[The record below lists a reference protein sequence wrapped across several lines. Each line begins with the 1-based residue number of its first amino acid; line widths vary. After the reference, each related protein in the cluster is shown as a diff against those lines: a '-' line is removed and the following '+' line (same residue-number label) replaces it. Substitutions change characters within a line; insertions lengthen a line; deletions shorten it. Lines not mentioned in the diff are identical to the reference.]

1 MTLIGAE
8 FYVEVDGISASH
20 DVLGSSLK
28 VVRAGERFRIEL
40 PTDADSFSFGSVG
53 PPTVDGGPSDP
64 REYAPTVALLKESE
78 SSVQIRL
85 VRVVVNIDAPLSVEG
100 FRSLDPIQRELH
112 DSILLALRD
121 KATDIVSELCD
132 RLNLEVNQHWI
143 EPRGRYPRVVNMA
156 GLIDLDAGMTF
167 GTQIGNAGSFRVI
180 DSDSILDASAL
191 TRLENSFEEGA
202 LQADEL
208 LLAEAR
214 HLIEGEF
221 GVALERSVLLSA
233 IAVELRIK
241 RLLRRL
247 AEPDLTRMV
256 DLLLDNPNDWSRSPH
271 GLFLKAL
278 PVLLG
283 VEDVGREHRALAK
296 RVQRLFTSRN
306 RIAHVG
312 ASLTRNEAVEHV
324 ATAVDAF
331 GFMKDISQSQPEG
344 IESAVR

>member
-8 FYVEVDGISASH
+8 FYVEVDGILARH

-28 VVRAGERFRIEL
+28 VVRGGERFRIEL
-40 PTDADSFSFGSVG
+40 PTDSDSFSFGYASL
-53 PPTVDGGPSDP
+53 PTVGGGRSDP
-64 REYAPTVALLKESE
+64 REYTPNVAVLNESE
-78 SSVQIRL
+78 SLVRIRL
-85 VRVVVNIDAPLSVEG
+85 VRVVVNIDAPLSIEG
-100 FRSLDPIQRELH
+100 FQSSDPIQRELH
-112 DSILLALRD
+112 DSILHALSD
-121 KATDIVSELCD
+121 KATDIVGELCD
-132 RLNLEVNQHWI
+132 RLNLEVNQDWI

-167 GTQIGNAGSFRVI
+167 GTKIGRAGSLRVI

-214 HLIEGEF
+214 HLIEGESA
-221 GVALERSVLLSA
+221 VALERSVLLSA
-233 IAVELRIK
+233 IAVELRTK

-256 DLLLDNPNDWSRSPH
+256 DLLLDNPNYWSRSPH

-283 VEDVGREHRALAK
+283 VEDVGPEHRALAK

-306 RIAHVG
+306 DIAHVG
-312 ASLTRNEAVEHV
+312 APLTRNEAVEHV

-331 GFMKDISQSQPEG
+331 AFMKDISQSHLEG